1 MYVCVYDRRSAYV
14 CMYMRMYVCIY
25 VHVCMFVC
33 MYVYVCMY
41 VCMCVCMHVCERECL
56 YTHKECLYT
65 HRECLYT
72 HRNRGIELIG
82 ELEEAHINVVAA
94 DEFVRTKSQNVLLQS
109 PLPLVDQP
117 LLMCLCV

>member
-1 MYVCVYDRRSAYV
+1 
-14 CMYMRMYVCIY
+14 MYMRMYVCIY
-25 VHVCMFVC
+25 VYVCMFVC

-41 VCMCVCMHVCERECL
+41 VCMCVCMHVCERV
-56 YTHKECLYT
+56 
-65 HRECLYT
+65 CLYT